1 MRRVIAV
8 VSGVLLL
15 TVFLG
20 AGTSAAQTTEKDK
33 VVQAQGTVT
42 AVTDTSVT
50 VKSKSAELTFTV
62 DNKTD
67 VIGKGMGTKETQLK
81 EEKKSPRLTDFV
93 KTGDEV
99 QVSYN
104 ESSKLATRIRV
115 TRSAPAAK

>member
-1 MRRVIAV
+1 MRRLVAV
-8 VSGVLLL
+8 TGVLLL
-15 TVFLG
+15 MVFLG
-20 AGTSAAQTTEKDK
+20 AATSGAQTTPKDK

-42 AVTDTSVT
+42 AVTDNSLT
-50 VKSKSAELTFTV
+50 VKGKDAEWTFTV

-93 KTGDEV
+93 KNGDEV
-99 QVSYN
+99 AVSYN
-104 ESSKLATRIRV
+104 EASKLATRIRV